1 MRDFKKYVD
10 GFGGKLKNARIHPHN
25 SPLDPKNAVR
35 ADGSVKIAD
44 SFVEQVNFLAER
56 GVENLE
62 FVVPMLDSSVSAET
76 IAKII
81 DDLTDRID
89 AQNLTIELGNDT
101 NISPEELGDGVE
113 TTYFPPENY
122 AKIYRNVARAVKS
135 RHQNVKLGLA
145 ATAFFDA
152 EYAEN
157 VLAKI
162 DDDLVDQISF
172 NPYRDTPESPARQ
185 VCDGKIADAPEGKS
199 YAEQEN
205 RMKNLAKT
213 HGAELVASEV
223 QFSRYDPD
231 APEKLAKTMKNSAKN
246 GVKTLLWPRKTL
258 PF

>member
-62 FVVPMLDSSVSAET
+62 FVVPMLDSSVPAET

-89 AQNLTIELGNDT
+89 AQ
-101 NISPEELGDGVE
+101 
-113 TTYFPPENY
+113 
-122 AKIYRNVARAVKS
+122 
-135 RHQNVKLGLA
+135 
-145 ATAFFDA
+145 
-152 EYAEN
+152 YAEN

>member
-62 FVVPMLDSSVSAET
+62 FVVPMLDSSVPAET

-89 AQNLTIELGNDT
+89 AQ
-101 NISPEELGDGVE
+101 
-113 TTYFPPENY
+113 
-122 AKIYRNVARAVKS
+122 
-135 RHQNVKLGLA
+135 
-145 ATAFFDA
+145 
-152 EYAEN
+152 YAEN

-213 HGAELVASEV
+213 HGAELVVGEV
-223 QFSRYDPD
+223 
-231 APEKLAKTMKNSAKN
+231 
-246 GVKTLLWPRKTL
+246 
-258 PF
+258 